1 MWKITV
7 LVFLAVAVLIRG
19 YPRYLS
25 SIPNG
30 LKIPNPCTTAP
41 NDTWRLVG
49 HEIATSSQLYQ
60 KKMQQPGSY
69 LNVFGTV
76 RHLRIKPLVKQGQC
90 KLNFIDFKDHKWSWT
105 AAESEH
111 SYLFLVNSLC
121 ELNKWLSWSRISDVG
136 KKVSMYI
143 VDLCYFMGMH
153 HFTKTS
159 RFLPVNTN
167 NKIFGPHFGRDFR
180 LHK

>member
-69 LNVFGTV
+69 LNVFGTDFSLESHTWTQKLCNSDSDGDGKSNGEELGDAECV
-76 RHLRIKPLVKQGQC
+76 WVKGGKPAKDATGHPGICEEDSPNC
-90 KLNFIDFKDHKWSWT
+90 KPSAK
-105 AAESEH
+105 
-111 SYLFLVNSLC
+111 
-121 ELNKWLSWSRISDVG
+121 LSVI
-136 KKVSMYI
+136 
-143 VDLCYFMGMH
+143 CA
-153 HFTKTS
+153 
-159 RFLPVNTN
+159 
-167 NKIFGPHFGRDFR
+167 
-180 LHK
+180 